1 MKRKRK
7 DRERQ
12 GEEKAET
19 EKKEKRECR
28 KKYQPGPDPL
38 WGYCSFHNQFTLLD
52 YHDKLL
58 QVELR
63 FVHTT
68 HTCMCY
74 LIEVFGNGT

>member
-7 DRERQ
+7 ERER
-12 GEEKAET
+12 EEKAET
-19 EKKEKRECR
+19 EKRECR
-28 KKYQPGPDPL
+28 RKYQPGPDPL

-63 FVHTT
+63 FVLQIH
-68 HTCMCY
+68 
-74 LIEVFGNGT
+74 LVFSI

>member
-1 MKRKRK
+1 MKRNRK
-7 DRERQ
+7 ERE

-19 EKKEKRECR
+19 KKKEKRECR
-28 KKYQPGPDPL
+28 KKYPAGPDPL

-68 HTCMCY
+68 HTCMWY

>member
-1 MKRKRK
+1 MKRKREE
-7 DRERQ
+7 RER
-12 GEEKAET
+12 EETAET
-19 EKKEKRECR
+19 EKREKRECR
-28 KKYQPGPDPL
+28 KKYPPGPNPL

-68 HTCMCY
+68 HTSGRY
-74 LIEVFGNGT
+74 LVSSI